1 MGKGDSVSQL
11 KFLTEELANGVKI
24 EQLRKAR
31 LEKRKEDVIRIVEA
45 QIAGAVDLSP
55 EEMVDAAFLIV
66 ERIDD
71 KLYGKK

>member
-1 MGKGDSVSQL
+1 MGKGYSVSQL

>member
-1 MGKGDSVSQL
+1 MGKGFSVSQL
-11 KFLTEELANGVKI
+11 KFLTEELANEVKI
-24 EQLRKAR
+24 EQLRNAR
-31 LEKRKEDVIRIVEA
+31 FEKRKEDVIRIVEA

-66 ERIDD
+66 ERIDN

>member
-1 MGKGDSVSQL
+1 MGKGYSISQL
-11 KFLTEELANGVKI
+11 KFLMEELGKEVKI

-31 LEKRKEDVIRIVEA
+31 LEKIKEDVIRIVEA

-55 EEMVDAAFLIV
+55 EEMVDVAFLIV